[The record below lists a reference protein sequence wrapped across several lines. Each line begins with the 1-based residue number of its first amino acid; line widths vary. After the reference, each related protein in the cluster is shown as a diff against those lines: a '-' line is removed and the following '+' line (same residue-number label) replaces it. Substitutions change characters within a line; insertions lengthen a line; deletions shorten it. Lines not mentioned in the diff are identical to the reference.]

1 MKDVATLHD
10 TDALQQTAADHLW
23 MPFSPSKSPEY
34 DQPPI
39 LVHGRGSRV
48 TDSTGKQYIDG
59 LAALEAM
66 LVGHGRSELIEAA
79 SAQMQAVAFVDVFRY
94 ASEPA
99 IRLAG
104 VLADMLPAPL
114 SRVFYTPGGAEAVEV
129 SLKIARQYHLISGQP
144 NRQKV
149 ITRAGS
155 FHGCT
160 YGAMEVDGN
169 YWATRNYIYDP
180 SPDAG
185 RIVPP
190 FSCSQCDFGKATRL
204 LACPHAIEQALLT
217 ERPET
222 VAAVVVDPAAS
233 AIGVSVPPPDY
244 MRELARIC
252 QRHGVLLI
260 VDEIITGFGRT
271 GKLFCTDYSGV
282 EPDMVTLSKGLTSGY
297 APLGAAVVSEKISEA
312 LESPADG
319 RFTHGH
325 TFGGHPV
332 SCAVALANLNIILEE
347 GLAER
352 SRVLGEQLLER
363 LRAALQHHRTVW
375 DIRGLGLL
383 AGVELTQDEDGT
395 PFSNPGEVGAMVR
408 QECRANGLITL
419 PLHPGSV
426 MFFAPPLVITSD
438 ELDEMVEI
446 FARSLSEVER
456 KLTPRRSSE

>member
-1 MKDVATLHD
+1 MKDIATLYD
-10 TDALQQTAADHLW
+10 TDALQETAADHLW
-23 MPFSPSKSPEY
+23 MPFSPSKSAGY
-34 DQPPI
+34 NQPPI
-39 LVHGRGSRV
+39 LVHALGSRV

-66 LVGHGRSELIEAA
+66 LVGHGRRELIEAA

-94 ASEPA
+94 TSEPA
-99 IRLAG
+99 IMLAG

-129 SLKIARQYHLISGQP
+129 ALKMARQYHLVSGQP
-144 NRQKV
+144 NRKKV

-169 YWATRNYIYDP
+169 YWATRNYLYEP
-180 SPDAG
+180 APDAG

-190 FSCSQCDFGKATRL
+190 FACPQCDFGKATRL
-204 LACPHAIEQALLT
+204 LACPHAIEQVLLT

-222 VAAVVVDPAAS
+222 VAAVVVDPAAT

-252 QRHGVLLI
+252 RRYGVLLI
-260 VDEIITGFGRT
+260 VDEVITGFGRT
-271 GKLFCTDYSGV
+271 GKFFCIDYSGV
-282 EPDMVTLSKGLTSGY
+282 DPDMVTLSKGLTSGY
-297 APLGAAVVSEKISEA
+297 APLGATVVSEKISEA

-319 RFTHGH
+319 RFAHGH

-332 SCAVALANLNIILEE
+332 ACAVALANLNIIHEE
-347 GLAER
+347 GLVER
-352 SRVLGEQLLER
+352 SRLLGEELLER
-363 LRAALQHHRTVW
+363 MRAALQHHRTVW

-383 AGVELTQDEDGT
+383 AGIELAHDENGT
-395 PFSNPGEVGAMVR
+395 PFSNPGEVGTMVR
-408 QECRANGLITL
+408 HECRANGLITL

-426 MFFAPPLVITSD
+426 MFFAPPLVITAD
-438 ELDEMVEI
+438 EMDEMVEI

-456 KLTPRRSSE
+456 KLGYGS

>member
-1 MKDVATLHD
+1 MKDVATPHD

-23 MPFSPSKSPEY
+23 MPFSPSKSTE
-34 DQPPI
+34 DNRPPI

-48 TDSTGKQYIDG
+48 TDSAGKHYIDG

-66 LVGHGRSELIEAA
+66 LVGHGRRELIEAA
-79 SAQMQAVAFVDVFRY
+79 TAQMQAVAFVDVFRY

-99 IRLAG
+99 ITLAG

-129 SLKIARQYHLISGQP
+129 AIKIARQYHLISGQP

-160 YGAMEVDGN
+160 YGAMEADGN

-180 SPDAG
+180 APGAS

-190 FSCSQCDFGKATRL
+190 FACAQCDFGKATRY
-204 LACPHAIEQALLT
+204 LACPHAIEQVLLT

-222 VAAVVVDPAAS
+222 VAAVVVDPAAT
-233 AIGVSVPPPDY
+233 AIGVGVPPPEY

-252 QRHGVLLI
+252 RRYGVLLI

-271 GKLFCTDYSGV
+271 GKLFCMDYSGV
-282 EPDMVTLSKGLTSGY
+282 DPDMVTLSKGLTSGY
-297 APLGAAVVSEKISEA
+297 APLGAAVVSETISRA
-312 LESPADG
+312 LESPGNG

-325 TFGGHPV
+325 TYGGHPV
-332 SCAVALANLNIILEE
+332 SCAVALANLSIILED

-352 SRVLGEQLLER
+352 SRILGEQLLER
-363 LRAALQHHRTVW
+363 LGAALKHHRTVW

-383 AGVELTQDEDGT
+383 AGVELTRDEDGT
-395 PFSNPGEVGAMVR
+395 PFPNPGEVGTMVR
-408 QECRANGLITL
+408 HACRANGLITL

-438 ELDEMVEI
+438 EMDEMVEI

-456 KLTPRRSSE
+456 KLGYAS